1 MKVKAYIPK
10 YRIRVVEHEDVAGDQ
25 FRYWEVYD
33 TKNMVISSF
42 TKYDEALLC
51 LNYLIHYLDE
61 D

>member
-1 MKVKAYIPK
+1 MKVKEYIPK
-10 YRIRVVEHEDVAGDQ
+10 YRMRVVENTNLAGEL

-33 TKNMVISSF
+33 TKNNVISSF